1 MSAEEKQSFPFGQPT
16 RRQVLATGVLLAGGL
31 SLASVLDA
39 CGGSAQQSAP
49 SPATPGRGSGEVLI
63 RTPGG
68 SYEDA
73 WRKASWEP
81 FTASTGIQVR
91 PIATDSAKIQA
102 MVQSGN
108 VQLDVVDL
116 GEFQTVSLANKGYLL
131 NAEPSMFKLTNPK
144 DLSLLKPYYV
154 GNIAFSTV
162 LGYSTQAFKTSHPE
176 SWAEFWDS
184 AKFPGARTLESYD
197 AGSVNLEFALLADG
211 VAMDKLYPLDL
222 DRAFKKLGQIR
233 KSVTKFWT
241 SGAISA
247 QLFSDKEVVLGAVWN
262 GRLQTLIDGGVP
274 LAIEWNQAQRLNQ
287 GFSILKGAPNVGNAQ
302 RLIDYSMQPA
312 VLAKFAQMSGYGPL
326 NLKAYDHL
334 DAKVAAN
341 LPTSAE
347 HLKTSFQMDAQWW
360 VSNAKTVS
368 DRWQEFL
375 LGG

>member
-1 MSAEEKQSFPFGQPT
+1 MSANERSPIFAAKAT
-16 RRQVLATGVLLAGGL
+16 RRQVLATGALLAGGL
-31 SLASVLDA
+31 SLASMLDA
-39 CGGSAQQSAP
+39 CGGSPQQPAQSA
-49 SPATPGRGSGEVLI
+49 ATPARGRGEVLV

-81 FTASTGIQVR
+81 FTAATGIEVK
-91 PIATDSAKIQA
+91 PVATDSAKIQA
-102 MVQSGN
+102 MVQAGN

-116 GEFQTVSLANKGYLL
+116 GEFQTVSLSKKGYLL
-131 NAEPSMFKLTNPK
+131 KLDPSVFKLTNAR
-144 DLSLLKPYYV
+144 DLPLLKPYYV

-162 LGYSTQAFKTSHPE
+162 LGYSTQAFKNGHPTSWPD
-176 SWAEFWDS
+176 FWD
-184 AKFPGARTLESYD
+184 AVKFPGPRTLEGYD

-222 DRAFKKLGQIR
+222 DRAFRKLGQIR
-233 KSVTKFWT
+233 KSVTKFWN

-247 QLFSDKEVVLGAVWN
+247 QLFSDQQVVLGAVWN
-262 GRLQTLIDGGVP
+262 GRLQTLIDGGAP

-287 GFSILKGAPNVGNAQ
+287 GFSILKGAPNVENAQ

-334 DAKVAAN
+334 EAKIAAN
-341 LPTSAE
+341 LPTSSE
-347 HLKTSFQMDAQWW
+347 HLKSSFQMDAEWW
-360 VSNAKTVS
+360 VSNSKAVS